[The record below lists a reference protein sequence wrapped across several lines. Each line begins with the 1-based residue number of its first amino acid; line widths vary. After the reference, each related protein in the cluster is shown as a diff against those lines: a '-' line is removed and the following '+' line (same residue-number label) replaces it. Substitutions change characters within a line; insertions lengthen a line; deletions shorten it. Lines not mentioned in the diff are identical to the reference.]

1 MSKDLYKSRRMYQ
14 NPIVLII
21 AVVCA
26 MILAI
31 FVIDIVSKKV
41 SIAKIDNDTKTVL
54 KDIMEVEAEKRKE
67 VAEEKL
73 KKLGNNS
80 PSINIIENGDV
91 LVLINNSSYFTIVGE
106 LFKKPKYYTTS
117 FKASYNDYHEIV
129 VEKYDDGVND
139 SKNDDIIIK

>member
-54 KDIMEVEAEKRKE
+54 KDIMEVESEKRKE

-117 FKASYNDYHEIV
+117 FKAFYNDYHEIV
-129 VEKYDDGVND
+129 VEKYDDGVNG

>member
-54 KDIMEVEAEKRKE
+54 KDIMEVESEKRKE

-117 FKASYNDYHEIV
+117 FKAFYNDYHEIV
-129 VEKYDDGVND
+129 VEKYDDGLND

>member
-41 SIAKIDNDTKTVL
+41 SIAKIDNDTKTIL
-54 KDIMEVEAEKRKE
+54 KDIMEVESEKRKE

-91 LVLINNSSYFTIVGE
+91 LVLINNSYYFTIVGE
-106 LFKKPKYYTTS
+106 LFNKPKYYKAS
-117 FKASYNDYHEIV
+117 FKAYYNYYYNYYH
-129 VEKYDDGVND
+129 
-139 SKNDDIIIK
+139 

>member
-54 KDIMEVEAEKRKE
+54 KDIMGVEAEKRKE

-117 FKASYNDYHEIV
+117 FKAFYNDYHEIV
-129 VEKYDDGVND
+129 VEKYDDGAND

>member
-14 NPIVLII
+14 NPVVLII

-106 LFKKPKYYTTS
+106 LFKKPKYYTSS

-129 VEKYDDGVND
+129 VEKYDDGLND

>member
-106 LFKKPKYYTTS
+106 LFKKPKYYTAS

-129 VEKYDDGVND
+129 VEKYDDGVNG

>member
-117 FKASYNDYHEIV
+117 FKAFYNDYHEIV
-129 VEKYDDGVND
+129 VEKYDDGLND

>member
-106 LFKKPKYYTTS
+106 LFKKPKYYTAS
-117 FKASYNDYHEIV
+117 FKAFYNDYHEIV

>member
-54 KDIMEVEAEKRKE
+54 KDIMEVESEKRKE

-106 LFKKPKYYTTS
+106 LFKKPKYYTAS
-117 FKASYNDYHEIV
+117 FKTSYNDYHEIV
-129 VEKYDDGVND
+129 VEKYDDGLND

>member
-54 KDIMEVEAEKRKE
+54 KEIMEVESEKRKE

-80 PSINIIENGDV
+80 PSINIIVTN
-91 LVLINNSSYFTIVGE
+91 INITV
-106 LFKKPKYYTTS
+106 
-117 FKASYNDYHEIV
+117 A
-129 VEKYDDGVND
+129 
-139 SKNDDIIIK
+139 

>member
-117 FKASYNDYHEIV
+117 FKAFYNDYHEIV

>member
-54 KDIMEVEAEKRKE
+54 KDIMEVESEKRKE

-117 FKASYNDYHEIV
+117 FKAFYNDYHEIV

>member
-26 MILAI
+26 MTLAI

-117 FKASYNDYHEIV
+117 FKAFYNDYHEIV
-129 VEKYDDGVND
+129 VEKYDDGLND

>member
-54 KDIMEVEAEKRKE
+54 KDIMEVESEKRKE

-117 FKASYNDYHEIV
+117 FKAFYNDYREIV

>member
-54 KDIMEVEAEKRKE
+54 KDIMEVESEKRKE

-106 LFKKPKYYTTS
+106 LFKKTKYYTAS

-129 VEKYDDGVND
+129 VEKYDDGLND

>member
-41 SIAKIDNDTKTVL
+41 SISKIDNDTKTVL

-106 LFKKPKYYTTS
+106 LFKKPKYCTAA

>member
-1 MSKDLYKSRRMYQ
+1 MSKDLYKSRKMYQ
-14 NPIVLII
+14 NPIILII

-26 MILAI
+26 IILAI

-54 KDIMEVEAEKRKE
+54 KDIMEVESEKRKE
-67 VAEEKL
+67 VAEEGL

-80 PSINIIENGDV
+80 PNINIIEKDGI

-106 LFKKPKYYTTS
+106 LFKKPKYYTAS
-117 FKASYNDYHEIV
+117 FKASYNEYHEIV
-129 VEKYDDGVND
+129 VEKYDDGIND
-139 SKNDDIIIK
+139 SNDDDIIIK